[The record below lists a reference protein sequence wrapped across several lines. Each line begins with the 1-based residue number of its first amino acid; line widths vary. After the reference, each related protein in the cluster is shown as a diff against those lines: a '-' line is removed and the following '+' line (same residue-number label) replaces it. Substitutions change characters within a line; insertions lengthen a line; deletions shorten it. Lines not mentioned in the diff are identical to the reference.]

1 MEAKT
6 RTRLCGLV
14 LLPPALAL
22 MTACGGG
29 DPDGTAPPAAAEG
42 ADGPDGTV
50 PLAVAEGADGSPP
63 AFLVTTENGLR
74 LRPAEGERLAVDRR
88 VDRRVT
94 HRDGTW
100 VVDLSCAADGDRKG
114 RAEGEEA
121 CPRMPEVDVPAGAVV
136 TVLARNA
143 GVEAVGVD
151 AELDLSTVNGDV
163 TVAGSGR
170 DDARL
175 RLATRNGSVAATAV
189 RGFEVH
195 AHTVN
200 GDVTLGCAYAPDTVG
215 ASTTNG
221 SVGVSVPADAP
232 AYRVT
237 ARTANGRP
245 SVTVPT
251 GGAAEGRSMT
261 LTTVNGDV
269 TAARE

>member
-6 RTRLCGLV
+6 RTRLRGLV
-14 LLPPALAL
+14 LLPSALAL

-29 DPDGTAPPAAAEG
+29 DPDGTAP
-42 ADGPDGTV
+42 
-50 PLAVAEGADGSPP
+50 LAVAEGVDGSPP
-63 AFLVTTENGLR
+63 AFLITTENGLR

-94 HRDGTW
+94 QRDGTW
-100 VVDLSCAADGDRKG
+100 VVDLSCAHGDRNG
-114 RAEGEEA
+114 EAEGETEGEA

-163 TVAGSGR
+163 TVSGSGR

-189 RGFEVH
+189 RGLEVH

-251 GGAAEGRSMT
+251 DGAAGGRSMT

-269 TAARE
+269 TAVRE

>member
-6 RTRLCGLV
+6 RTRLRGLV
-14 LLPPALAL
+14 LLPSALAL
-22 MTACGGG
+22 MAACGGG
-29 DPDGTAPPAAAEG
+29 DPDRTV
-42 ADGPDGTV
+42 PDGTV
-50 PLAVAEGADGSPP
+50 PLAVAEGTDGSPP

-94 HRDGTW
+94 HRDETW
-100 VVDLSCAADGDRKG
+100 VVDLPCAREDRKG
-114 RAEGEEA
+114 QADGEA
-121 CPRMPEVDVPAGAVV
+121 CPRMPEVDVPSGAVV

-189 RGFEVH
+189 RGVEVH

-251 GGAAEGRSMT
+251 GGAQGRSMT